1 MKEAEE
7 KKNKK
12 REELIA
18 LRHEFLFLLQKN
30 QELPKH
36 MQLHREVLLFF
47 ISHLPLKAPSSKM
60 LLPNVLGPKM
70 SNPLD

>member
-36 MQLHREVLLFF
+36 MQLHRKVHLFF
-47 ISHLPLKAPSSKM
+47 LRVIYI
-60 LLPNVLGPKM
+60 
-70 SNPLD
+70 

>member
-7 KKNKK
+7 KKTKK
-12 REELIA
+12 REQLIA

-36 MQLHREVLLFF
+36 MQLHREVPLFF
-47 ISHLPLKAPSSKM
+47 IR
-60 LLPNVLGPKM
+60 VI
-70 SNPLD
+70 